1 MASLSS
7 KVKQYCANN
16 GVASVDF
23 MTDVLLQDDSNG
35 QGPYIKEWNIS
46 SVAKPTDEQLNA
58 VDSAADLEER
68 QNAVRNEEG
77 FTGNP
82 ASTDTFFGIVL
93 GNTFDIGKPTD
104 ATVGAA
110 SLSTDFFVKNAQT
123 LTTLSMAGS
132 TNGAMVGPV
141 TISGTITIPSGSTFV
156 IL

>member
-46 SVAKPTDEQLNA
+46 NVAKPTDEQLNA

-68 QNAVRNEEG
+68 QNAVRATRRSAYGDLGSQLDMQYWDNVNG
-77 FTGNP
+77 TTTWKDHVAAVKTANP
-82 ASTDTFFGIVL
+82 I
-93 GNTFDIGKPTD
+93 PTE
-104 ATVGAA
+104 
-110 SLSTDFFVKNAQT
+110 
-123 LTTLSMAGS
+123 
-132 TNGAMVGPV
+132 
-141 TISGTITIPSGSTFV
+141 
-156 IL
+156 

>member
-46 SVAKPTDEQLNA
+46 NVAKPTDEQLNA

-68 QNAVRNEEG
+68 QNAVRATRRTAYGDLGSQLDMQYWDNVNG
-77 FTGNP
+77 TTTWKDHVAAVKTANP
-82 ASTDTFFGIVL
+82 I
-93 GNTFDIGKPTD
+93 PTE
-104 ATVGAA
+104 
-110 SLSTDFFVKNAQT
+110 
-123 LTTLSMAGS
+123 
-132 TNGAMVGPV
+132 
-141 TISGTITIPSGSTFV
+141 
-156 IL
+156 